1 MLADCI
7 IDPDNIQIHKVSI
20 EDQLNAQFY
29 PDMIVDHH
37 PVVQMA
43 NDQGYFMLVS
53 ILAILLV
60 EFAVFRRVDQG
71 KMTSFRLVVF
81 TSLANIV
88 SWLPGAVISA
98 VKPKLFDLIG
108 WKFLSQLRALRHGV
122 DGEVAMNLVI
132 ACLLSFLLEFG
143 FLGMFRKQ
151 FPLRKLCM
159 SVGAANICSYV
170 VLGLLLLYWPLA

>member
-7 IDPDNIQIHKVSI
+7 LDPKPRLSPGVSI
-20 EDQLNAQFY
+20 EDQLNAKFY
-29 PDMIVDHH
+29 PDMIVDHD
-37 PVVQMA
+37 PVIQVA

-60 EFAVFRRVDQG
+60 EFAVYRRMDHG
-71 KMTSFRLVVF
+71 KMTSFRLVAF
-81 TSLANIV
+81 TLLANIV

-98 VKPKLFDLIG
+98 VNPVFLDSIG
-108 WKFLSQLRALRHGV
+108 WKFLSQLRSLRHGV
-122 DGEVAMNLVI
+122 DGEVGMRLLI

-151 FPLRKLCM
+151 FPLRKLWE
-159 SVGAANICSYV
+159 SAGTANICSYV
-170 VLGLLLLYWPLA
+170 VLGLLLLCWPLA